1 MSRVV
6 IVVVITAF
14 FSAVCAG
21 GSTAGT
27 ADPMK
32 TGVISHYA
40 GPGHAPGEPS
50 AAIRAE
56 QVNYRRFWR
65 SARHLE
71 NAAKSCNPIPYYQKY
86 EFKNPYGVVLVG
98 YYEQVYFCRANGLVT
113 YFYRYRWAKASSIV
127 PLVHWTPWAFDG
139 NVASGN
145 DCAGEHC
152 FIRGF
157 KAPNRTAVTKGSF
170 RTCLIPIINA
180 GCNYLYPQIWI
191 TVHGD
196 GSRPDSGWSD

>member
-1 MSRVV
+1 MAKLAAALLVALAFEAVVASSTLASR
-6 IVVVITAF
+6 ITKPAHAGLV
-14 FSAVCAG
+14 AVY
-21 GSTAGT
+21 S
-27 ADPMK
+27 
-32 TGVISHYA
+32 
-40 GPGHAPGEPS
+40 GPGHAPGEP
-50 AAIRAE
+50 RASVRSE
-56 QVNYRRFWR
+56 LNSLRLWR

-71 NAAKSCNPIPYYQKY
+71 ISEKSCNPIPYYQKY
-86 EFKNPYGVVLVG
+86 EFKNPYGVVLVS
-98 YYEQVYFCRANGLVT
+98 YYEQVYYCRAKGLVT
-113 YFYRYRWAKASSIV
+113 YFYRYRWAKVSSIV

-139 NVASGN
+139 NVTSGN

-180 GCNYLYPQIWI
+180 GCNYLYPVIWI

-196 GSRPDSGWSD
+196 GRRADSGWSD